1 MLELHNIVKTYGEK
15 RALDNFSLQLENGLY
30 GLLGENGAGKSTLI
44 KILTCNL
51 KQDEGSILM
60 DGRGVREMGLTLA
73 QREYI
78 DCFIK
83 CLPDCFDGMYS
94 IDFLPLP
101 DGRLIFDEIGRA
113 HV

>member
-51 KQDEGSILM
+51 KQDEGSKRIS
-60 DGRGVREMGLTLA
+60 GQT
-73 QREYI
+73 
-78 DCFIK
+78 
-83 CLPDCFDGMYS
+83 
-94 IDFLPLP
+94 FLSEEVSVKW
-101 DGRLIFDEIGRA
+101 DRSTGQ
-113 HV
+113 

>member
-60 DGRGVREMGLTLA
+60 DGRGVREMG
-73 QREYI
+73 QEY
-78 DCFIK
+78 
-83 CLPDCFDGMYS
+83 
-94 IDFLPLP
+94 
-101 DGRLIFDEIGRA
+101 RA
-113 HV
+113 MI